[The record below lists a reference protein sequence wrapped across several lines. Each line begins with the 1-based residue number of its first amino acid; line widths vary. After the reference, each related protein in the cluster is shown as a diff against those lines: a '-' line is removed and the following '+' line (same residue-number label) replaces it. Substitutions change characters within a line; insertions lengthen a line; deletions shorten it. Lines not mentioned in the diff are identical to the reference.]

1 MIMTTYCH
9 CGIQIELANNH
20 KLTIRFTVEVSE
32 TETTFL
38 DTCIYKAERLKKR
51 KESIVDVLH
60 TSNRRRLQYQY
71 THFSLSP
78 LRGSQERFI
87 KGEALRLFRTN
98 SSEETFEENIN
109 NFKR

>member
-20 KLTIRFTVEVSE
+20 KLTIKFTVEVSE

-51 KESIVDVLH
+51 NESIVDVLH

-78 LRGSQERFI
+78 L
-87 KGEALRLFRTN
+87 KGVKNDLQRA
-98 SSEETFEENIN
+98 
-109 NFKR
+109 KP

>member
-20 KLTIRFTVEVSE
+20 KLTIKFTVEVSE

-51 KESIVDVLH
+51 KESIVDVRTH
-60 TSNRRRLQYQY
+60 FKPTKASEYQY
-71 THFSLSP
+71 THFSQT
-78 LRGSQERFI
+78 RGV
-87 KGEALRLFRTN
+87 
-98 SSEETFEENIN
+98 
-109 NFKR
+109 